1 MNTVDIFLLTLIA
14 LSLGYCL
21 VSTRYSARFFAERR
35 QLQVCSEYLPPVSI
49 IKPITRADGEQIEN
63 FISFF
68 EQDYPAFEVVF
79 SLSRSDETLVSVLES
94 LRNRFPTTDICW
106 VLNDKNPGPNYKVG
120 NLIGA
125 IRKAKFDTVII
136 SDSDIRVGP
145 DYLTRIVSAF
155 RQEGADV
162 VTCLYRSTRI
172 GNIPSALHALTI
184 QTDFIP
190 NVIMGYELE
199 GISYAFGAT
208 ICTSKTVI
216 NKFGGLEPIRDYLA
230 DDYQI
235 GYLARQKGFEV
246 HLSKHLID
254 HHSPFA
260 DFSDY
265 FFHQLRWA
273 VTQRVCRPWGYFA
286 SGITH
291 GVSLATIFL
300 FINGFS
306 LLASAVFTM
315 TLMVRLLCFNFL
327 NRRAIH
333 NAEAARYAWL
343 IPVRDWLSSLIWCIS
358 LFTDRVRWQQRR
370 FRVVRGGRIYEL
382 NEAKKL

>member
-1 MNTVDIFLLTLIA
+1 MNIVDVILLSLIA
-14 LSLGYCL
+14 LSLGFQL
-21 VSTRYSARFFAERR
+21 VSTRSSLRFFIDAKRPK
-35 QLQVCSEYLPPVSI
+35 QSSEDLPPVSV
-49 IKPITRADGEQIEN
+49 IKPVTRADAEQIEN

-79 SLSRSDETLVSVLES
+79 SLSRSDETVVSVLEN
-94 LRNRFPTTDICW
+94 LKNRFPAKDICW

-125 IRKAKFDTVII
+125 INSAKFDTLII

-145 DYLTRIVSAF
+145 EYLRRIVTAF
-155 RQEGADV
+155 QREGADI
-162 VTCLYRSTRI
+162 VTCLYRGTRI

-190 NVIMGYELE
+190 NVIMGYEIE

-216 NKFGGLEPIRDYLA
+216 SKFGGLEPIRDYLA

-235 GYLARQKGFEV
+235 GFLARQNGFEV
-246 HLSKHLID
+246 HLSRHLID
-254 HHSPFA
+254 HHSHFA

-273 VTQRVCRPWGYFA
+273 VTQRVCRPWGYLA

-291 GVSLATIFL
+291 GVSLATIL
-300 FINGFS
+300 LITSGFS
-306 LLASAVFTM
+306 PLALAVFTV
-315 TLMVRLLCFNFL
+315 TLIVRLLCFSFL
-327 NRRAIH
+327 NRKVIH
-333 NAEAARYAWL
+333 NDEAARYAWL
-343 IPVRDWLSSLIWCIS
+343 IPIKDWVNSLIWIFS

-370 FRVVRGGRIYEL
+370 FRVVRGGRIHEL